1 MGCGGE
7 EQWDGVRW
15 GASCWRETKAMS
27 TGQEKWEEEERGAVG
42 GGGGGRKMSEEGNVS
57 PAWVRE
63 LRRHR
68 DCGLAPERT

>member
-1 MGCGGE
+1 
-7 EQWDGVRW
+7 
-15 GASCWRETKAMS
+15 MS